1 MKRIVL
7 HIDRLVLRGFDGSD
21 RDGIAEGLREELV
34 RQFSDIDVLNRLT
47 GQSAKPILR
56 IGEVPIKRGSM
67 PRDVGVQLA
76 RSLGKRD
83 HP

>member
-1 MKRIVL
+1 MKRVVVR
-7 HIDRLVLRGFDGSD
+7 IDRLVLRGFDGCD
-21 RDGIAEGLREELV
+21 RDEIAEGLREELIH
-34 RQFSDIDVLNRLT
+34 QFSGSDALNRLT

-56 IGEVPIKRGSM
+56 IGGVPIRRGSM
-67 PRDVGVQLA
+67 PREVGVQLA